1 MEQSS
6 VRRGFTHIFNSVE
19 DAYRNEIDDRLEDCV
34 LVGYNLITEWVAPN
48 GDRLLQD
55 HHITA
60 GGDEFQPH
68 WDAKGRLRDALDNY
82 DRVRGRS

>member
-1 MEQSS
+1 MEENEI
-6 VRRGFTHIFNSVE
+6 RRGFKNIYNMVE
-19 DAYRNEIDDRLEDCV
+19 DTYRHDIDDRLEDCV

-60 GGDEFQPH
+60 GGDEFQPA
-68 WDAKGRLRDALDNY
+68 WDAKGRLRDTLDSY